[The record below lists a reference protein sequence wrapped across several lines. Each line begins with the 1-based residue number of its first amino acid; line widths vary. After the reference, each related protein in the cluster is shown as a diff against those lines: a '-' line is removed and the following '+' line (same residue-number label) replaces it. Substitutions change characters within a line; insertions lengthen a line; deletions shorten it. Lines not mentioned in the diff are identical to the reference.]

1 MLKNITLSADEK
13 LIEKARKRAK
23 QHKTS
28 LNSEF
33 RKWLKKYSGENS
45 NADNYSLIMK
55 HLDYVRAGKKFSRDE
70 FNER

>member
-23 QHKTS
+23 KHKTS

-33 RKWLKKYSGENS
+33 RKWLIKYSGENT
-45 NADNYSLIMK
+45 NTDNYSLIMK

-70 FNER
+70 LNER